1 MTGTPDLV
9 IRGGTIADGLG
20 GELFEADVAITN
32 GRISEIGKVS
42 AKGKEE
48 IDARGKLVT
57 PGFVDV
63 HTHYDGQVTWSQDIT
78 PSSQN
83 GVTTAIMGNCGVGFA
98 PCRPSDH
105 HRLIQLMEGVED
117 IPEPV
122 LSAGIPWSWESFP
135 DYMEWLSK
143 RHFDIDIGAQLPHA
157 ALRVYVMG
165 ERGARRDPST
175 AEDNR
180 AMAALAGD
188 AVRAGALGFSTSRT
202 LNHRT
207 STGDFTPTLKA
218 GEDELT
224 AIAGAMHK
232 VGRSVLQFVLDL
244 STLDEDLPMML
255 RVAANTQI
263 PVSFSITQNDKAP
276 QRWRQTLDMIRDA
289 SARGLSITAQIAAR
303 PVGLMLGLEL
313 SRNPFQT
320 HPSYQAIAH
329 LPLKP
334 SGWRGCISPRCA
346 PRSSARHAT
355 ATDDPLF
362 FRPNYDKMYLL
373 GNPPDYEQP
382 PENTLGAQARR
393 HGQQPEA
400 LAYDAM
406 LTDDGRG
413 MLYVPFLNY
422 SDGNLDAT
430 REMLRDP
437 NSVPGLS
444 DGGAHCGIICDASFP
459 TYLLTHWTR
468 DRSRGEKLS
477 IPFVVAAQS
486 RKTALSVGLHDR
498 GVIAPGYKADINV
511 IDYDKLH
518 LHPPKVHYDLPVG
531 GRRLLQRGRRLRRH
545 HRLRRGDA
553 ARRHRHGIASG
564 QIGAR
569 RAGQQVPVRRG
580 GGLKPG
586 DSTKPVSFPRRQERH
601 ERLRYASGK
610 FGLRNRLPHQPCP
623 FRVGP
628 QQQQAGHS

>member
-1 MTGTPDLV
+1 MADNPDLV
-9 IRGGTIADGLG
+9 IRGGSIADGLG
-20 GELFEADVAITN
+20 GELFEADVAITGDRITDV
-32 GRISEIGKVS
+32 GRVS
-42 AKGKEE
+42 GKGKEE
-48 IDARGKLVT
+48 IDARGKLVA

-83 GVTTAIMGNCGVGFA
+83 GVTSAVMGNCGVGFA

-105 HRLIQLMEGVED
+105 QRLIQLMEGVED

-122 LSAGIPWSWESFP
+122 LSAGLPWAWESFP
-135 DYMEWLSK
+135 DYMDWLSQ
-143 RHFDIDIGAQLPHA
+143 RNFDMDIGAQLPHA

-175 AEDNR
+175 SEDNS

-232 VGRSVLQFVLDL
+232 VGRSVLQFVLDQG
-244 STLDEDLPMML
+244 SIEEDLPMML
-255 RVAANTQI
+255 RVAEKTQCPI
-263 PVSFSITQNDKAP
+263 SFSVAQADKAP
-276 QRWRQTLDMIRDA
+276 RRWRQTLDTINEA

-303 PVGLMLGLEL
+303 PVGLLLGLEL

-320 HPSYQAIAH
+320 HPSYKAIAR
-329 LPLKP
+329 LSLTE
-334 SGWRGCISPRCA
+334 RL
-346 PRSSARHAT
+346 ARLRQAEVRAAILNET
-355 ATDDPLF
+355 PTSTDDPLF

-373 GNPPDYEQP
+373 GDPPDYEQP
-382 PENTLGAQARR
+382 PEKALGAQARR
-393 HGQQPEA
+393 QGKRPEE

-406 LTDDGRG
+406 LSDDGRG

-422 SDGNLDAT
+422 ADGNLDAVH
-430 REMLRDP
+430 EMLRDP
-437 NSVPGLS
+437 HSVPGLS

-468 DRSRGEKLS
+468 DRKRGEKLS

-486 RKTALSVGLHDR
+486 RKTALSVGLYDR
-498 GVIAPGYKADINV
+498 GVVAPGYKADINV
-511 IDYDKLH
+511 IDYDRLH

-531 GRRLLQRGRRLRRH
+531 GRRLLQQVDGYDATIVSGVVTQ
-545 HRLRRGDA
+545 RRGTA
-553 ARRHRHGIASG
+553 T
-564 QIGAR
+564 GAR
-569 RAGQQVPVRRG
+569 PGRLLRG
-580 GGLKPG
+580 AQGGL
-586 DSTKPVSFPRRQERH
+586 Q
-601 ERLRYASGK
+601 
-610 FGLRNRLPHQPCP
+610 
-623 FRVGP
+623 
-628 QQQQAGHS
+628 

>member
-1 MTGTPDLV
+1 MTDTPDLV
-9 IRGGTIADGLG
+9 IRGGNIADGLG
-20 GELFEADVAITN
+20 GNLFEADIAIKD
-32 GRISEIGKVS
+32 GRISEVGKVA

-48 IDARGKLVT
+48 IDARSKLVT

-63 HTHYDGQVTWSQDIT
+63 HTHYDGQVTWSQDVT

-83 GVTTAIMGNCGVGFA
+83 GVTTAVMGNCGVGFA
-98 PCRPSDH
+98 PCKPADH
-105 HRLIQLMEGVED
+105 VRLIQLMEGVED

-122 LSAGIPWSWESFP
+122 LSAGIPWEWESFP
-135 DYMEWLSK
+135 DYMGWLSK
-143 RHFDIDIGAQLPHA
+143 RSFDMDIGAQLPHA

-175 AEDNR
+175 PEDNK
-180 AMAALAGD
+180 AMAALASD

-224 AIAGAMHK
+224 AIAAAMHGQ
-232 VGRSVLQFVLDL
+232 GRSVLQFVLDL
-244 STLDEDLPMML
+244 STINEDLPMML
-255 RVAANTQI
+255 RVAENTKCPI
-263 PVSFSITQNDKAP
+263 AFSITQNDKAP
-276 QRWRQTLDMIRDA
+276 RRWRQTLDTINEA
-289 SARGLSITAQIAAR
+289 TARGLSITAQIAAR
-303 PVGLMLGLEL
+303 PVGLLLGLEL

-320 HPSYQAIAH
+320 HPSYRAIAN
-329 LPLKP
+329 LPFVERL
-334 SGWRGCISPRCA
+334 
-346 PRSSARHAT
+346 ARLHQPEVRAAILSESAT

-382 PENTLGAQARR
+382 TENALGAQARR
-393 HGQQPEA
+393 QGRKPEE
-400 LAYDAM
+400 LAYEAM
-406 LTDDGRG
+406 LSDHGRG

-422 SDGNLDAT
+422 ADGNLDAT
-430 REMLRDP
+430 REMLTDP

-486 RKTALSVGLHDR
+486 RKTALSVGLYDR
-498 GVIAPGYKADINV
+498 GVIARGFKADVNV
-511 IDYDKLH
+511 IDYDRLH

-531 GRRLLQRGRRLRRH
+531 GRRLLQQVDGYDATIVSGVVTQRG
-545 HRLRRGDA
+545 GKA
-553 ARRHRHGIASG
+553 T
-564 QIGAR
+564 GAR
-569 RAGQQVPVRRG
+569 PGRLVRG
-580 GGLKPG
+580 AQG
-586 DSTKPVSFPRRQERH
+586 DSR
-601 ERLRYASGK
+601 A
-610 FGLRNRLPHQPCP
+610 FGAA
-623 FRVGP
+623 
-628 QQQQAGHS
+628 AG

>member
-1 MTGTPDLV
+1 MTVNPDLV
-9 IRGGTIADGLG
+9 IRGGTVADGNG
-20 GELFEADVAITN
+20 GELYEADVAIKD
-32 GRISEIGKVS
+32 GRIAEVGKVA

-48 IDARGKLVT
+48 IDAKGKLVA

-98 PCRPSDH
+98 PCKPSDH
-105 HRLIQLMEGVED
+105 VRLIQLMEGVED

-122 LSAGIPWSWESFP
+122 LSAGIPWAWESFP

-143 RHFDIDIGAQLPHA
+143 RNFDIDVGAQLPHA

-175 AEDNR
+175 PEDNN
-180 AMAALAGD
+180 AMAKLARE

-218 GEDELT
+218 GEDELA
-224 AIAGAMHK
+224 AIAAAMHSE
-232 VGRSVLQFVLDL
+232 GRSVLQFVLDL
-244 STLDEDLPMML
+244 STIHEDLPMML
-255 RVAANTQI
+255 RVAENTKCPI
-263 PVSFSITQNDKAP
+263 TFSITQNDKAP
-276 QRWRQTLDMIRDA
+276 QRWRQTLAEINA
-289 SARGLSITAQIAAR
+289 AAAKGLSVTAQIAAR

-320 HPSYQAIAH
+320 HPSYRAIAQ
-329 LPLKP
+329 LPLAE
-334 SGWRGCISPRCA
+334 RV
-346 PRSSARHAT
+346 ARLHQPEVRAAILSETAT

-382 PENTLGAQARR
+382 PENTLGARARR
-393 HGQQPEA
+393 EGKRPEE

-406 LTDDGRG
+406 LTEEGRG

-430 REMLRDP
+430 REMLSDP
-437 NSVPGLS
+437 RSVPGLS

-477 IPFVVAAQS
+477 IPFVVAVQS
-486 RKTALSVGLHDR
+486 RKTALSVGLYDR
-498 GVIAPGYKADINV
+498 GLIAPGFKADVNV

-531 GRRLLQRGRRLRRH
+531 GRRLLQQVDGYDATIVSGVVTQRQGRATGARPGKLVRGAQGKAPRL
-545 HRLRRGDA
+545 DA
-553 ARRHRHGIASG
+553 AAS
-564 QIGAR
+564 
-569 RAGQQVPVRRG
+569 
-580 GGLKPG
+580 
-586 DSTKPVSFPRRQERH
+586 
-601 ERLRYASGK
+601 
-610 FGLRNRLPHQPCP
+610 
-623 FRVGP
+623 
-628 QQQQAGHS
+628 

>member
-1 MTGTPDLV
+1 MADNPDLV

-20 GELFEADVAITN
+20 GELFEADVAVTG
-32 GRISEIGKVS
+32 GRITEVGKVT

-63 HTHYDGQVTWSQDIT
+63 HTHYDGQVTWSQEIT

-98 PCRPSDH
+98 PCKPADH
-105 HRLIQLMEGVED
+105 RRLIELMEGVED

-122 LSAGIPWSWESFP
+122 LSAGIPWAWESFP
-135 DYMEWLSK
+135 DYMNWLSK
-143 RHFDIDIGAQLPHA
+143 RSFDVDIGAQLPHA

-175 AEDNR
+175 AEDNK

-207 STGDFTPTLKA
+207 STGDYTPTLKA

-224 AIAGAMHK
+224 AIASAMHQT
-232 VGRSVLQFVLDL
+232 GRSVFQFVLDL
-244 STLDEDLPMML
+244 STIHEDLPMML
-255 RVAANTQI
+255 RVAENTKI

-276 QRWRQTLDMIRDA
+276 RRWRETLDTIGEA

-303 PVGLMLGLEL
+303 PVGLLLGLEV

-320 HPSYQAIAH
+320 LPSYKAIAH
-329 LPLKP
+329 LPLAERLKRLHQP
-334 SGWRGCISPRCA
+334 EVRAAILSETP
-346 PRSSARHAT
+346 T
-355 ATDDPLF
+355 DTDDPLF
-362 FRPNYDKMYLL
+362 FRPNYDKMFLL
-373 GNPPDYEQP
+373 GDPPDYEQP

-393 HGQQPEA
+393 EGRRPEE

-406 LTDDGRG
+406 LTDEGRG

-422 SDGNLDAT
+422 ADGNLDAT
-430 REMLRDP
+430 REMLSDP
-437 NSVPGLS
+437 HSVPGLS

-486 RKTALSVGLHDR
+486 RKTALSVGLYDR
-498 GVIAPGYKADINV
+498 GLLARGYKADLNV
-511 IDYDKLH
+511 IDYDRLH

-531 GRRLLQRGRRLRRH
+531 GRRLLQQVDGYDATIVSGVVTQRG
-545 HRLRRGDA
+545 GK
-553 ARRHRHGIASG
+553 ST
-564 QIGAR
+564 GAR
-569 RAGQQVPVRRG
+569 PGRLVRG
-580 GGLKPG
+580 AQGTQTQFGAA
-586 DSTKPVSFPRRQERH
+586 
-601 ERLRYASGK
+601 AS
-610 FGLRNRLPHQPCP
+610 
-623 FRVGP
+623 
-628 QQQQAGHS
+628 

>member
-1 MTGTPDLV
+1 MNANPDLV
-9 IRGGTIADGLG
+9 IRRGNIADGLG
-20 GELFEADVAITN
+20 GELFEADVAIT
-32 GRISEIGKVS
+32 GDRITEVGKVS

-48 IDARGKLVT
+48 IDARGKLVA

-98 PCRPSDH
+98 PCKRSDH
-105 HRLIQLMEGVED
+105 QRLIQLMEGVED

-135 DYMEWLSK
+135 DYMNWLSK
-143 RHFDIDIGAQLPHA
+143 RNFDIDIGAQLPHA

-175 AEDNR
+175 AEDNA
-180 AMAALAGD
+180 AMAALARE

-224 AIAGAMHK
+224 AIAGAMHGE
-232 VGRSVLQFVLDL
+232 GRSVLQFVLDL
-244 STLDEDLPMML
+244 STLHEDLPMML
-255 RVAANTQI
+255 RVAENTRCPI
-263 PVSFSITQNDKAP
+263 SFSITQNDKSP
-276 QRWRQTLDMIRDA
+276 RRWRQTLDEINA
-289 SARGLSITAQIAAR
+289 AAGRGLSITAQIAAR
-303 PVGLMLGLEL
+303 PVGLLLGLEL

-320 HPSYQAIAH
+320 HPSYRAIAK
-329 LPLKP
+329 LPLKDRLARLHQ
-334 SGWRGCISPRCA
+334 SDV
-346 PRSSARHAT
+346 RSAILSETAT
-355 ATDDPLF
+355 STDDPLF

-382 PENTLGAQARR
+382 VENALGAQARR
-393 HGQQPEA
+393 QGRKPEE

-406 LTDDGRG
+406 LSDDGRG

-422 SDGNLDAT
+422 ADGNLDAT
-430 REMLRDP
+430 REMLCDP
-437 NSVPGLS
+437 HSVPGLS

-468 DRSRGEKLS
+468 DRKRGEKLS

-486 RKTALSVGLHDR
+486 RKTALSVGLSDR
-498 GVIAPGYKADINV
+498 GVIAPGYKADVNV
-511 IDYDKLH
+511 IDYGKLH

-531 GRRLLQRGRRLRRH
+531 GRRLLQQVDGYE
-545 HRLRRGDA
+545 A
-553 ARRHRHGIASG
+553 TVVSG
-564 QIGAR
+564 
-569 RAGQQVPVRRG
+569 VVTRRG
-580 GGLKPG
+580 GAATGNRPG
-586 DSTKPVSFPRRQERH
+586 
-601 ERLRYASGK
+601 RLVRGAKES
-610 FGLRNRLPHQPCP
+610 LH
-623 FRVGP
+623 
-628 QQQQAGHS
+628 